1 MNVNSLK
8 KDMSESISKAD
19 INQKASKFK
28 SELFLGQKMKSC
40 IAHLEEVFRVDMRN
54 IKDDELAAKK
64 LICLKNCRK

>member
-1 MNVNSLK
+1 
-8 KDMSESISKAD
+8 MSELISKAD

-28 SELFLGQKMKSC
+28 SELFLGQKMNSC

-54 IKDDELAAKK
+54 MKDDELAAKK

>member
-1 MNVNSLK
+1 
-8 KDMSESISKAD
+8 MSELISKAD

-28 SELFLGQKMKSC
+28 SELFLGQTMKSC

-54 IKDDELAAKK
+54 MKDDELAAKK